1 MPKVTEEYIHNKK
14 QKIIEAAYQLCLQ
27 KTVSTVTMQDI
38 IDATGFSQGGIYR
51 FYRDIDEIF
60 QDMLRDNRQ
69 KVNIMTQV
77 DKIFAAPTNSAIK
90 TVLHEVFELLGDFM
104 TRELMGIVK
113 INFELSVL
121 TMNAPLRAEKI
132 LKDIEGTGN
141 FEYLLQHTTGYL
153 KQHIIAGNIKLKV
166 SFEELLTYLISS
178 YNGIEMSCIVNH
190 CYKKLPLMEWYTPQ
204 TQLKTLET
212 TLYYLLGL
220 ED

>member
-1 MPKVTEEYIHNKK
+1 MPKVTEEYILNKK
-14 QKIIEAAYQLCLQ
+14 QKIIDAAYNLCLQ

-38 IDATGFSQGGIYR
+38 IDATGLSQGGIYR
-51 FYRDIDEIF
+51 FYKDIDEIF
-60 QDMLRDNRQ
+60 QDMLKDNRQ
-69 KVNIMTQV
+69 NVNIMAQV
-77 DKIFAAPTNSAIK
+77 DEIFAVPSNSDIK
-90 TVLHEVFELLGDFM
+90 SVLHKVFELLGDFLCE
-104 TRELMGIVK
+104 ELMGIVK

-121 TMNAPLRAEKI
+121 AMNTPLRAEKI

-141 FEYLLQHTTGYL
+141 FEYLLQHTTGYI
-153 KQHIIAGNIKLKV
+153 KQHINAGNIKLKV

-190 CYKKLPLMEWYTPQ
+190 CYKKLPLMEWYTPK

-212 TLYYLLGL
+212 VFYYLLGL

>member
-1 MPKVTEEYIHNKK
+1 
-14 QKIIEAAYQLCLQ
+14 
-27 KTVSTVTMQDI
+27 MQDI

-51 FYRDIDEIF
+51 FYKDIDEIF
-60 QDMLRDNRQ
+60 ADADTATP
-69 KVNIMTQV
+69 K
-77 DKIFAAPTNSAIK
+77 AI
-90 TVLHEVFELLGDFM
+90 LHQVFELLGDFM
-104 TRELMGIVK
+104 TKELMGIVK

-121 TMNAPLRAEKI
+121 TMNAPQRAEKI

-153 KQHIIAGNIKLKV
+153 KQHIAEGTLKPKL

-190 CYKKLPLMEWYTPQ
+190 CYKKLPLMEWYTPK

>member
-14 QKIIEAAYQLCLQ
+14 QKIIDAAYNLCLQ
-27 KTVSTVTMQDI
+27 KTLSTVTMQDI

-51 FYRDIDEIF
+51 FYKDIDEIF

-69 KVNIMTQV
+69 KVNIMAQV
-77 DKIFAAPTNSAIK
+77 DEIFAAKANTSIK
-90 TVLHEVFELLGDFM
+90 NVLHQVFELLGDFM

-121 TMNAPLRAEKI
+121 AMNTPLRAEKI

-141 FEYLLQHTTGYL
+141 FEYLLQHTTEYL
-153 KQHIIAGNIKLKV
+153 KQHIDAGSIRLKV

-190 CYKKLPLMEWYTPQ
+190 CYKKLPLMEWYTPK

-212 TLYYLLGL
+212 VFYYLLGL